1 MRDESLASR
10 FAGPDWLRDLGIVSW
25 MIVGIVLVLVGAIW
39 LLALTSVI
47 VMPVLVAF
55 IIACVTVPLVGWLGR
70 HRLPRAAASGLV
82 LLAFLVAAIGLGG
95 IVLGGITSQGDAI
108 TSKLHDATNQISQWA
123 KDAGI
128 ATGTADSAKSTAE
141 SSTSDAVHALLT
153 GVVHILSSLA
163 SLAVF
168 LSFTAITLFFLLKDG
183 PSLREWVER
192 HAGVPFDVAHTVT
205 EEVMRAMR
213 GYFAGVTIV
222 AAFTAVIVG
231 AAALIIG
238 VPLAGTIALVT
249 FLGGYIPYI
258 GAWAAGVFSV
268 LIALGGQGE
277 SAAIAM
283 AIVSLLGNGILQQL
297 VQPFAYGAALDLHP
311 IAVLILTIAAG
322 CLFGTIG
329 LVLAAP
335 ITSAV
340 VRIIHD
346 LREATA
352 AAAVTPGPPPLAA
365 SAPR

>member
-1 MRDESLASR
+1 MRDESLTSR
-10 FAGPDWLRDLGIVSW
+10 FAGPAWLRDLGVVSW

-39 LLALTSVI
+39 LLALTNVI
-47 VMPVLVAF
+47 VMPVIVAF
-55 IIACVTVPLVGWLGR
+55 IVASVCVPLVDWLVG
-70 HRLPRAAASGLV
+70 HRLPRAAASGLM
-82 LLAFLVAAIGLGG
+82 LLAFLVAAIGLGA
-95 IVLGGITSQGDAI
+95 IVLGGLTSQGDAI
-108 TSKLHDATNQISQWA
+108 SERLHGATSKISEWA
-123 KDAGI
+123 KDLGINAG
-128 ATGTADSAKSTAE
+128 AANSAKATAE
-141 SSTSDAVHALLT
+141 SSTSDAVHTLLNGT
-153 GVVHILSSLA
+153 VHVLSSLA

-192 HAGVPFDVAHTVT
+192 HVGVPFDVAHTVT
-205 EEVMRAMR
+205 GEVMRAMR

-231 AAALIIG
+231 AAALILG

-258 GAWAAGVFSV
+258 GAWTAGAFSV

-311 IAVLILTIAAG
+311 VAVLILTIAAG
-322 CLFGTIG
+322 ALFGTIG

-346 LREATA
+346 LREAGGA
-352 AAAVTPGPPPLAA
+352 ARVTPDQPPLAA

>member
-1 MRDESLASR
+1 MRDESLTSR
-10 FAGPDWLRDLGIVSW
+10 FAGPAWLRDLGVVSW
-25 MIVGIVLVLVGAIW
+25 MIVGIVLVIVGAIW
-39 LLALTSVI
+39 LLALTDVI
-47 VMPVLVAF
+47 VMPVIVAF
-55 IIACVTVPLVGWLGR
+55 IVASVCVPLVDWLVG
-70 HRLPRAAASGLV
+70 HRLPRAAASGLM
-82 LLAFLVAAIGLGG
+82 LLAFLVAAIGLGV
-95 IVLGGITSQGDAI
+95 IVLGGITSQGDEISA
-108 TSKLHDATNQISQWA
+108 KLHDATKQINGWA
-123 KDAGI
+123 KDLGVAG
-128 ATGTADSAKSTAE
+128 GTADAAKKTAE
-141 SSTSDAVHALLT
+141 SSTSDAVHTLLT

-205 EEVMRAMR
+205 GEVMRAMR

-231 AAALIIG
+231 AAALILG

-258 GAWAAGVFSV
+258 GAWTAGAFSV

-311 IAVLILTIAAG
+311 VAVLILTIAAG
-322 CLFGTIG
+322 ALFGTIG

-346 LREATA
+346 LHEASEA
-352 AAAVTPGPPPLAA
+352 ASITPDPPPLAA